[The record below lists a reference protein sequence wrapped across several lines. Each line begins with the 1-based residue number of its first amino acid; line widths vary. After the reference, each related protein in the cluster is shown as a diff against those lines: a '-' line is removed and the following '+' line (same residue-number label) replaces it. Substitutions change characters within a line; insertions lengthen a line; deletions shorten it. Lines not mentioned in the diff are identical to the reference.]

1 MIKVFAKEIDLE
13 VPAQLRG
20 LVLAFILGETDQKIQ
35 GRIPLFPT
43 GFPLIVNVFGSL
55 PNITINGKVF
65 QTKSRTVLAGQV
77 VNAKIHSDFYG
88 IMGQIGII
96 LHPTA
101 PYYLFHRCGE
111 DLINMWTPLEQIS
124 PIPLKGLEENLKE
137 KTLSKDHRISQLL
150 TFLKLLEQQRLPS
163 IEWLDFSL
171 QRIYEHNGNIDQRD
185 LSENSGV
192 SSRHFRRVFRK
203 IIGVPPKYFCKV
215 VQMNTAFEALN
226 MKDPQKLHHIA
237 LDCGYYDQAHFINDF
252 NKMFGESPE
261 KFLNGKDSYIKD
273 FMGRRGT

>member
-20 LVLAFILGETDQKIQ
+20 LVLAFILGETDEKIK
-35 GRIPLFPT
+35 GRVPVFPT
-43 GFPLIVNVFGSL
+43 GFPLIVNVFGSI
-55 PNITINGKVF
+55 PNMTINGKVF
-65 QTKSRTVLAGQV
+65 QTRSRTILAGQV
-77 VNAKIHSDFYG
+77 INAKIHSDFKG
-88 IMGQIGII
+88 VVGQIGII

-101 PYYLFHRCGE
+101 AYYLFHKYGE
-111 DLINMWTPLEQIS
+111 DLKNMWTPLENIS
-124 PIPLKGLEENLKE
+124 PIPLKGLENLE
-137 KTLSKDHRISQLL
+137 GKTMTKHDRFDQLL
-150 TFLKLLEQQRLPS
+150 TYLKLLEEQRLPS

-171 QRIYEHNGNIDQRD
+171 KQIYEHDGDIDQRD
-185 LSENSGV
+185 LLKNSGV
-192 SSRHFRRVFRK
+192 CSRHFRRVFQK

-215 VQMNTAFEALN
+215 VQMNTVFEAL
-226 MKDPQKLHHIA
+226 KREDPQKLHHIA